1 MKTLLAALALGLS
14 NAAFAADSA
23 PAVTQW
29 DQSQDRLVRQFSQGF
44 GFAIGEA
51 HPLLVAK
58 ADAASA
64 GPTADAGARHRDDRQ
79 RARPRHVK
87 LPKHSH

>member
-1 MKTLLAALALGLS
+1 MKTLLAALTLVLS

-44 GFAIGEA
+44 GFAVDEA

-64 GPTADAGARHRDDRQ
+64 GPTADASARHRDV
-79 RARPRHVK
+79 RPRAPLHHVK